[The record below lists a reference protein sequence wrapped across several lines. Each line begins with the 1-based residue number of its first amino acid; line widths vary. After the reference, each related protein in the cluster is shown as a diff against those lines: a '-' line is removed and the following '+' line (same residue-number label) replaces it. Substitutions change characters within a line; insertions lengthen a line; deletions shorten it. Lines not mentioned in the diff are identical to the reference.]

1 MAEQKFKFWCP
12 VEISKGKD
20 KDGREVMRLGGIAST
35 MDKDADGE
43 FLDPSGF
50 DISDFKK
57 SGVVNW
63 HHQAKNSP
71 ATIIGEPY
79 KAEIRKDGFYV
90 ETDLY
95 PNSDLA
101 KEVYQLA
108 EVLQKDSKTRRL
120 GYSIEG
126 TVIERDVTNPKIVK
140 QAKITGL
147 AITHMPKNP
156 QTFADII
163 KGQGVCWDGYEKVPG
178 KKDYEDGSCV
188 KKDCDYDMEKNE
200 EDDVDTK
207 KTLDTGGGR
216 ALMPASVDGYK
227 VKNMTEEQRYDKIFD
242 TFPGISIEKAE
253 QFNNLLIKIE
263 QAMLKGKT
271 IETKDLQKAMSA
283 LGLNNMDENP
293 FLEKA
298 KKSMGKPN
306 GNVDLMK
313 TDDADEDDEESDEE
327 VAAKV
332 MKEQYG
338 YDAKKKKKD
347 AADDEMKKGKGL
359 KKEIHIDVDSHN
371 EDELNSEEGEQDEDE
386 DEDNEE
392 KGMKYVKKSFQTD
405 IIKAINESTNSN
417 TQNVRA
423 LAQLVK
429 AQMDATE
436 LLKGKMWRQ
445 EKELRATREDLQKAL
460 ELVEEL
466 STQPTGRKSITK
478 GYVER
483 NFGADNLEKG
493 GRAAG
498 NATLHIAEH
507 RGAILNVLDA
517 ATIAKGG
524 YDEEF
529 AKALMSFEA
538 GSPLS
543 NNVIARL
550 KSEHNINIVQ

>member
-12 VEISKGKD
+12 VQISKGKD
-20 KDGREVMRLGGIAST
+20 KDGKEVMRLGGIAST

-57 SGVVNW
+57 SGIVNW

-71 ATIIGEPY
+71 ATIIGEPF
-79 KAEIRKDGFYV
+79 KAEVRKDGFYV

-101 KEVYQLA
+101 KEVYALA

-147 AITHMPKNP
+147 AITHMPKNA

-163 KGQGVCWDGYEKVPG
+163 KGKG
-178 KKDYEDGSCV
+178 
-188 KKDCDYDMEKNE
+188 CDYDMEKNE

-207 KTLDTGGGR
+207 KTLDTSN
-216 ALMPASVDGYK
+216 ASATMPASVDGYK
-227 VKNMTEEQRYDKIFD
+227 VKKMSDEKRYDKIFD

-271 IETKDLQKAMSA
+271 IETEDLQKAMSF
-283 LGLNNMDENP
+283 LGLEDLDQNP

-298 KKSMGKPN
+298 KKSMSKPKSD
-306 GNVDLMK
+306 VDLVKDEDEDDM
-313 TDDADEDDEESDEE
+313 DNEDADEAVARQIHNE
-327 VAAKV
+327 V
-332 MKEQYG
+332 YG
-338 YDAKKKKKD
+338 GGKKD
-347 AADDEMKKGKGL
+347 EAKKGKNL
-359 KKEIHIDVDSHN
+359 KKEIHIDVNSH
-371 EDELNSEEGEQDEDE
+371 DEAEMEGEAEGEEDE
-386 DEDNEE
+386 DEKEE
-392 KGMKYVKKSFQTD
+392 KGKKYVKKSFQND
-405 IIKAINESTNSN
+405 IIKAIDASTQAN
-417 TQNVRA
+417 TDNVRA
-423 LAQLVK
+423 LARLVK
-429 AQMDATE
+429 AQMDTTE
-436 LLKGKMWRQ
+436 ILKGKLWRN

-460 ELVEEL
+460 ELVENL

-478 GYVER
+478 GYVDR
-483 NFGADNLEKG
+483 NFGTDNLEKG
-493 GRAAG
+493 GRG
-498 NATLHIAEH
+498 NGSATLSISQH
-507 RGAILNVLDA
+507 RAAILNVIDA
-517 ATIAKGG
+517 ACLQKGG
-524 YDEEF
+524 IDEEF
-529 AKALMSFEA
+529 QKALFSFEA
-538 GSPLS
+538 GSTLS
-543 NNVIARL
+543 ENVIARL

>member
-20 KDGREVMRLGGIAST
+20 KDGKEIMRLGGIAST

-71 ATIIGEPY
+71 ATIIGEPH

-90 ETDLY
+90 ETNLY

-126 TVIERDVTNPKIVK
+126 TVIERDINNPKIVK

-178 KKDYEDGSCV
+178 KKDYEDDSCV
-188 KKDCDYDMEKNE
+188 KKDCDYDMKKDE
-200 EDDVDTK
+200 EQDVDTK
-207 KTLDTGGGR
+207 KTLDTGSGR
-216 ALMPASVDGYK
+216 AIMPASVDGYK

-283 LGLNNMDENP
+283 LGLDNMDENP

-298 KKSMGKPN
+298 KKPMSKPS
-306 GNVDLMK
+306 VKAD
-313 TDDADEDDEESDEE
+313 DEDDDESDEE
-327 VAAKV
+327 VAAQV

-347 AADDEMKKGKGL
+347 EADDEVKKGKGL
-359 KKEIHIDVDSHN
+359 KKEIHIDVNSH
-371 EDELNSEEGEQDEDE
+371 DEAEMEGQEGAEDEDE
-386 DEDNEE
+386 DEEE

-405 IIKAINESTNSN
+405 IIKAINESTSSN

-423 LAQLVK
+423 LAKLVK

-445 EKELRATREDLQKAL
+445 ERELRATREDLQKAL

-466 STQPTGRKSITK
+466 SAQPTGRKSITK
-478 GYVER
+478 GYVDR
-483 NFGADNLEKG
+483 SFGADNLEKA
-493 GRAAG
+493 GRG
-498 NATLHIAEH
+498 NGSATLHVTEH
-507 RGAILNVLDA
+507 RAAILNVLDA

-538 GSPLS
+538 GSQLS
-543 NNVIARL
+543 NNVISRL
-550 KSEHNINIVQ
+550 KSEHNVNIVQ

>member
-12 VEISKGKD
+12 VQISKGKD
-20 KDGREVMRLGGIAST
+20 KDGKEVMRLGGIAST

-57 SGVVNW
+57 SGIVNW

-71 ATIIGEPY
+71 ATIIGEPF
-79 KAEIRKDGFYV
+79 KAEVRKDGFYV

-101 KEVYQLA
+101 KEVYALA

-147 AITHMPKNP
+147 AITHMPKNA

-163 KGQGVCWDGYEKVPG
+163 KGKG
-178 KKDYEDGSCV
+178 
-188 KKDCDYDMEKNE
+188 CDYDMEKNE

-207 KTLDTGGGR
+207 KTLDTSN
-216 ALMPASVDGYK
+216 ASATMPASVDGYK
-227 VKNMTEEQRYDKIFD
+227 VKKMSDEKRYDKIFD

-283 LGLNNMDENP
+283 LGLDNMDENP

-298 KKSMGKPN
+298 KKPMSKPS
-306 GNVDLMK
+306 VKAD
-313 TDDADEDDEESDEE
+313 DEDDDESDEE
-327 VAAKV
+327 VAAQV

-347 AADDEMKKGKGL
+347 EADDEVKKGKGL
-359 KKEIHIDVDSHN
+359 KKEIHIDVNSH
-371 EDELNSEEGEQDEDE
+371 DEAEMEGQEGAEDEDE
-386 DEDNEE
+386 DEEE

-405 IIKAINESTNSN
+405 IIKAINESTSSN

-423 LAQLVK
+423 LAKLVK

-445 EKELRATREDLQKAL
+445 ERELRATREDLQKAL

-466 STQPTGRKSITK
+466 SAQPTGRKSITK
-478 GYVER
+478 GYVDR
-483 NFGADNLEKG
+483 SFGADNLEKA
-493 GRAAG
+493 GRG
-498 NATLHIAEH
+498 NGSATLHVTEH
-507 RGAILNVLDA
+507 RAAILNVLDA

-538 GSPLS
+538 GSQLS
-543 NNVIARL
+543 NNVISRL
-550 KSEHNINIVQ
+550 KSEHNVNIVQ

>member
-20 KDGREVMRLGGIAST
+20 KDGKEVMRLGGIAST

-101 KEVYQLA
+101 KEVYALA

-163 KGQGVCWDGYEKVPG
+163 KGKG
-178 KKDYEDGSCV
+178 
-188 KKDCDYDMEKNE
+188 CDVDMEKNE

-207 KTLDTGGGR
+207 KTLDTTSGR
-216 ALMPASVDGYK
+216 ATMPASVDGYK
-227 VKNMTEEQRYDKIFD
+227 VKKMSEEKRYDKIFD

-271 IETKDLQKAMSA
+271 IETEDLQKAMSF
-283 LGLNNMDENP
+283 LGLENLDENP

-298 KKSMGKPN
+298 KKSMGKTN
-306 GNVDLMK
+306 GDVDLIK
-313 TDDADEDDEESDEE
+313 DEDEDDMDEDDDSADEAIARQIDKEVYGRDKKGEET
-327 VAAKV
+327 
-332 MKEQYG
+332 
-338 YDAKKKKKD
+338 
-347 AADDEMKKGKGL
+347 KKGKNL

-371 EDELNSEEGEQDEDE
+371 EEGEEDEEDE
-386 DEDNEE
+386 DEGAEMGAE
-392 KGMKYVKKSFQTD
+392 KGKKYVKKSFQND
-405 IIKAINESTNSN
+405 IIKAINQSTQAN
-417 TQNVRA
+417 TDNVRA
-423 LAQLVK
+423 LARLVK
-429 AQMDATE
+429 AQMDTTE
-436 LLKGKMWRQ
+436 ILKGKIWRN
-445 EKELRATREDLQKAL
+445 EKELRATRADLQKAL

-466 STQPTGRKSITK
+466 STQPAGRKSITK
-478 GYVER
+478 GYVDR
-483 NFGADNLEKG
+483 NFGGDNLEKG
-493 GRAAG
+493 GRG
-498 NATLHIAEH
+498 NGSAVLSVSQH
-507 RGAILNVLDA
+507 RGAILNILDA
-517 ATIAKGG
+517 ASLQKGG
-524 YDEEF
+524 IDEEF
-529 AKALMSFEA
+529 QKALFSFEA

-543 NNVIARL
+543 ESVISRL
-550 KSEHNINIVQ
+550 KSEHNISIVQ